1 MNLAAYLL
9 TLILP
14 DINQQQAFAGLS
26 AVTLTIKTFMIMLPV
41 TLKQSIPRLKE
52 ADL

>member
-26 AVTLTIKTFMIMLPV
+26 AVMLTIKAFMIMSPTDPEV
-41 TLKQSIPRLKE
+41 KRGGSMT
-52 ADL
+52 